1 MILDEKRKIE
11 LELETRNKTIKVY
24 GLDKDGEIEIEVLD
38 ESIWLCKEQVEQLID
53 YLSKQIS

>member
-24 GLDKDGEIEIEVLD
+24 GLDKDGEIEASDLAALRAKNEGA
-38 ESIWLCKEQVEQLID
+38 K
-53 YLSKQIS
+53 KKK